1 MHEIHPHQ
9 LWIGHALD
17 LREPRALFDSGIAA
31 VIDLAF
37 EELPAQLPRQLIY
50 CRFPIIDGGGNE
62 EAILFHALQ
71 TIIDLIGTGTRTIVG
86 CSAGMSRSP
95 TLASF
100 ALAAHLGEEP
110 NDVVKRHLVRKSN
123 TIIMPKLDKTQTT
136 SHFRSSRPGS
146 KYPAQNDQDNQLPM
160 MTTTNNQVAVM

>member
-1 MHEIHPHQ
+1 MHEIHPNQ

-17 LREPRALFDSGIAA
+17 LREPRAIFDSCIAA

-50 CRFPIIDGGGNE
+50 CRFPIIDGGGNK

-110 NDVVKRHLVRKSN
+110 SVIVKRIASIKA
-123 TIIMPKLDKTQTT
+123 LDLKPELWNDMARV
-136 SHFRSSRPGS
+136 FSRVL
-146 KYPAQNDQDNQLPM
+146 KR
-160 MTTTNNQVAVM
+160 NQV